1 MSNEARRDSDTP
13 ARRLT
18 PVEIQQQV
26 FRRATFR
33 GYHEQDVDDFLDR
46 VTEELALLL
55 EEQRR
60 LREQLQSG
68 ATEPLTGAED
78 VSEAKRMADDIV
90 LRARKEADEI
100 LRKARVE
107 AAAGGGTGSIQP
119 FLSAERVFLQD
130 LSRLMQGHAD
140 TVRGMARAGRP
151 APSQPA
157 AEEAQPTEEAE
168 EAPSETVRLPES
180 EEEAKSDEHAAA
192 QGGSVKELFY
202 GED

>member
-68 ATEPLTGAED
+68 ATEPLT
-78 VSEAKRMADDIV
+78 ADDIV
-90 LRARKEADEI
+90 LRARQEADEI